1 MNEDIIRV
9 DSYDFDRRIE
19 KGIVLAFFYDE
30 FDTHCKALE
39 SIMEEVSDVY
49 YEFARV
55 IAVDVEQSPDVADIF
70 ALNTLPT
77 VIIFKDG
84 KIGARIEGV
93 NPPTVYENA
102 IEDLI

>member
-1 MNEDIIRV
+1 M
-9 DSYDFDRRIE
+9 
-19 KGIVLAFFYDE
+19 
-30 FDTHCKALE
+30 
-39 SIMEEVSDVY
+39 
-49 YEFARV
+49 